1 MSSSGGAKAIVAAF
15 AANLGIAV
23 AKLAGFLVTG
33 SSSMLAESIHSLAD
47 TGNQG
52 LLLLGRRRS
61 RRSADVSHPFGYG
74 RERFFWAF
82 VVALVL
88 FSLGALFAIFE
99 GVEKIVHPHEVES
112 PTVAIAILA
121 VAIVLEG
128 FSMRTAL
135 AESKPMREDRTLFGF
150 VRTTKVPELPV
161 VLLEDFGALIG
172 LVVAFAALML
182 TWQVDPVFDGV
193 GTLII
198 GLLLGVI
205 AVLLAVEMK
214 SLLIGEAASPEDLA
228 AIREAIVADDD
239 VSHLIHIRT
248 EHVGAEEILV
258 AAKIGLEPGLDLPG
272 TAAAID
278 RVEASIRA
286 VVPAAELI
294 YLEPDLY
301 RDERASLGGHRPE
314 S

>member
-1 MSSSGGAKAIVAAF
+1 
-15 AANLGIAV
+15 
-23 AKLAGFLVTG
+23 
-33 SSSMLAESIHSLAD
+33 
-47 TGNQG
+47 
-52 LLLLGRRRS
+52 
-61 RRSADVSHPFGYG
+61 
-74 RERFFWAF
+74 
-82 VVALVL
+82 
-88 FSLGALFAIFE
+88 
-99 GVEKIVHPHEVES
+99 
-112 PTVAIAILA
+112 
-121 VAIVLEG
+121 
-128 FSMRTAL
+128 MRTAL